1 MTGLA
6 IVSFA
11 FTGMFYLFQEVPE
24 PTFEDIVFR
33 YVDTAAIFA
42 IGMYVT
48 LACSFVFGKWA
59 GQGGARR
66 PSAGSLLPNAPPTDP
81 APESRTEQAAKKP

>member
-1 MTGLA
+1 VTGLA

-11 FTGMFYLFQEVPE
+11 FTGMFFLSQEVPE

-33 YVDTAAIFA
+33 YVDTAEIFA
-42 IGMYVT
+42 IGMFVT
-48 LACSFVFGKWA
+48 LACSFIFGKWA

-66 PSAGSLLPNAPPTDP
+66 PSAGSREPKAPPTDP
-81 APESRTEQAAKKP
+81 DPESRLE

>member
-1 MTGLA
+1 
-6 IVSFA
+6 
-11 FTGMFYLFQEVPE
+11 MFFLFQEVPE

-42 IGMYVT
+42 IGMFVT
-48 LACSFVFGKWA
+48 LACSFIFGKWA

-66 PSAGSLLPNAPPTDP
+66 TCAGPPGPNAPPSDP
-81 APESRTEQAAKKP
+81 ARESRLE